1 MRCLS
6 LSLRA
11 DYFPVLF
18 LLDPLP
24 PSQIVNPFQFAVCVC
39 FVACQAVFHTAILN
53 DTLFLNIVNIVD
65 YSIVVGL
72 GEERRELVRLV
83 WSSPSLYSLEGIY
96 ASTC

>member
-1 MRCLS
+1 MLIISQSCFCLI
-6 LSLRA
+6 LSLR
-11 DYFPVLF
+11 VR
-18 LLDPLP
+18 LLTHFGLL
-24 PSQIVNPFQFAVCVC
+24 CVC

-53 DTLFLNIVNIVD
+53 DTLFLNVVNIVD